1 VVATALTLLR
11 LALAPALVFAITRE
25 SPLAASAIFF
35 AAVAT
40 DFADGHAARRSGVVS
55 PWGGLFDHG
64 VDAVFCT
71 AGTAALACA
80 GVLPVLLPP
89 LIAIAFLQYALDSR
103 WQGGEAAAQ
112 RAEGERRRAP
122 AWQGG
127 EAAAQRAGKAE
138 GRAARRSR
146 AEIARTGERRQAP
159 RGLRASSL
167 GRFNGIAYYVVV
179 AIPIVRDT
187 LGLGWPGPLLVRL
200 IAWGLVATT
209 AASILDRVRLL
220 LRARSARALASE

>member
-1 VVATALTLLR
+1 MVATALTLLR
-11 LALAPALVFAITRE
+11 LALAPVLVLAITRE
-25 SPLAASAIFF
+25 SPLAASAVFF

-40 DFADGHAARRSGVVS
+40 DFADGHAARRSGFVS

-80 GVLPVLLPP
+80 GVLPVLLSP
-89 LIAIAFLQYALDSR
+89 LIAIAFVQYALDSR
-103 WQGGEAAAQ
+103 WQGGAAAAQ
-112 RAEGERRRAP
+112 RARKAEGRASRTDLRRAP
-122 AWQGG
+122 AWL
-127 EAAAQRAGKAE
+127 AA
-138 GRAARRSR
+138 S
-146 AEIARTGERRQAP
+146 
-159 RGLRASSL
+159 GLHASAL

-179 AIPIVRDT
+179 AVPIVRDT

-200 IAWGLVATT
+200 LAWGLVATT

>member
-11 LALAPALVFAITRE
+11 LALAPALVFAIARE

-40 DFADGHAARRSGVVS
+40 DFADGHVARRSGVVA

-112 RAEGERRRAP
+112 RAEGERRRPPPRLAP
-122 AWQGG
+122 
-127 EAAAQRAGKAE
+127 
-138 GRAARRSR
+138 S
-146 AEIARTGERRQAP
+146 
-159 RGLRASSL
+159 GLRASSL

-179 AIPIVRDT
+179 AIPIVRDA

>member
-11 LALAPALVFAITRE
+11 LALAPVLVFAITRE
-25 SPLAASAIFF
+25 SPLAASAVFF

-40 DFADGHAARRSGVVS
+40 DFADGHAARRSGFVS

-89 LIAIAFLQYALDSR
+89 LIAIAFIQYALDSR
-103 WQGGEAAAQ
+103 WQGGAAAAQ

-122 AWQGG
+122 AWLT
-127 EAAAQRAGKAE
+127 A
-138 GRAARRSR
+138 
-146 AEIARTGERRQAP
+146 
-159 RGLRASSL
+159 RGLHASAL
-167 GRFNGIAYYVVV
+167 GRFNGIAYYVAV
-179 AIPIVRDT
+179 AVPIVRDT

-200 IAWGLVATT
+200 LAWGLVATT
-209 AASILDRVRLL
+209 VASILDRVRLL

>member
-1 VVATALTLLR
+1 MVATALTLLR
-11 LALAPALVFAITRE
+11 LALAPVLVFAITRE
-25 SPLAASAIFF
+25 SPLAASAVFF

-40 DFADGHAARRSGVVS
+40 DFADGHAARRSGFVS

-89 LIAIAFLQYALDSR
+89 LIAIAFIQYALDSR
-103 WQGGEAAAQ
+103 WQGGAAAAQ

-127 EAAAQRAGKAE
+127 AAAAQRARKAE
-138 GRAARRSR
+138 GRASRTDLRR
-146 AEIARTGERRQAP
+146 AP
-159 RGLRASSL
+159 AWLTARGLHASAL
-167 GRFNGIAYYVVV
+167 GRFNGIAYYVAV
-179 AIPIVRDT
+179 AVPIVRDT

-200 IAWGLVATT
+200 LAWGLVATT
-209 AASILDRVRLL
+209 VASILDRVRLL